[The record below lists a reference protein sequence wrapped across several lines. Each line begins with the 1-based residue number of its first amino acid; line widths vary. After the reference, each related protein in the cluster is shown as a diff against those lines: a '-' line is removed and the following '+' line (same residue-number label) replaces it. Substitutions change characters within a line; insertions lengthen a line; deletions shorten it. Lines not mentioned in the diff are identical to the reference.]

1 MTPFFG
7 GVLLLAAC
15 GGLVPTHG
23 AVIELDD
30 NSFYD
35 YAKDRDVLLVDFYA
49 PWCGDCKNLE
59 PDFQAAARSLGA
71 RSVDLAKVDCF
82 GAGKGLCTKY
92 GIKEWPTL
100 KNFNKGTYTG
110 DYTGGLTAGEI
121 AGYVNTVENS
131 ASPQVV
137 SNPYAAPYT
146 PMVMQTQQCVTRC
159 KISKITNKAPCYAK
173 CKAPKPATR
182 KMLPQPVINEKSC
195 AKCRQPQIA
204 GKFSRHCS
212 LRLRRA
218 CSRRHRVRRA
228 HKIRAK
234 SHTKT
239 ADVTAKKATIGT
251 LTAATNDNVVK
262 LSMGEPLIVPPN
274 AEHRRPRA
282 DDLVAREPKFPTVN
296 RKGTAFDSTG
306 TGDSAN
312 YDDGDKDLSDREHT
326 LKLINDAQDKEH
338 PVLSVPARDKYI
350 QIPPHDSGDK
360 KTKLKSEKHID
371 YPLPKVP
378 PKPFNPHKEVP
389 KMAPKFVSIK
399 VPPHDSGDLNS
410 APPNKAAA
418 FATPHK
424 PLLLPGNRNLPNKL
438 AFAKRVKPGPLVAKI
453 PPKLHQ
459 PLPNVKANIRPN
471 LERKNLHLAPP
482 LVKQPVPGDAAQL
495 LPMTGPLHKPP
506 VKKGMVKPMPMLV
519 RTNGTGLMLNAPLIP
534 GPKQQVP
541 LVPMDTKIVALN
553 RAGPMSN
560 APKKLES
567 MSPREALKVPYDVD
581 DKKSTITD

>member
-204 GKFSRHCS
+204 GKFSSYCS
-212 LRLRRA
+212 AIEDGCRRLNEVE
-218 CSRRHRVRRA
+218 SSPVIPKDPTLFQPIVNTSISTVRGEIGA
-228 HKIRAK
+228 SGLPKQTEHIMNGILNKPNLVKDFMKQK
-234 SHTKT
+234 SSGGVPRLTKQ
-239 ADVTAKKATIGT
+239 APY
-251 LTAATNDNVVK
+251 
-262 LSMGEPLIVPPN
+262 E
-274 AEHRRPRA
+274 
-282 DDLVAREPKFPTVN
+282 
-296 RKGTAFDSTG
+296 
-306 TGDSAN
+306 DSASEYEKVAGEN
-312 YDDGDKDLSDREHT
+312 TFMQKASILHGKHV
-326 LKLINDAQDKEH
+326 NGF
-338 PVLSVPARDKYI
+338 V
-350 QIPPHDSGDK
+350 DS
-360 KTKLKSEKHID
+360 
-371 YPLPKVP
+371 
-378 PKPFNPHKEVP
+378 
-389 KMAPKFVSIK
+389 
-399 VPPHDSGDLNS
+399 
-410 APPNKAAA
+410 
-418 FATPHK
+418 
-424 PLLLPGNRNLPNKL
+424 
-438 AFAKRVKPGPLVAKI
+438 
-453 PPKLHQ
+453 
-459 PLPNVKANIRPN
+459 
-471 LERKNLHLAPP
+471 
-482 LVKQPVPGDAAQL
+482 
-495 LPMTGPLHKPP
+495 MT
-506 VKKGMVKPMPMLV
+506 
-519 RTNGTGLMLNAPLIP
+519 
-534 GPKQQVP
+534 
-541 LVPMDTKIVALN
+541 
-553 RAGPMSN
+553 
-560 APKKLES
+560 
-567 MSPREALKVPYDVD
+567 PREALGVPYDHG
-581 DKKSTITD
+581 DKKAKVAKNAYKGRLSFNDVHVNGVSIYSAIA